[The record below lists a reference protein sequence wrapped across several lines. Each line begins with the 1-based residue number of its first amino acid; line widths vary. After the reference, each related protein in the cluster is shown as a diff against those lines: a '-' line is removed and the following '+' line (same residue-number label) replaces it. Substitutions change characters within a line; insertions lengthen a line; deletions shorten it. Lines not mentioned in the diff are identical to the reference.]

1 MKDEFFTCYRVRI
14 DPKLMCLKFCAFVK
28 LQIVP
33 LGEPIVTVTARDRD
47 RIAPHNVTRF
57 SLRAGQSSA
66 RFFLVD
72 EVTGVITLKE
82 SILDESSERY
92 EVRWENIVFPPAD
105 YYLKQLYL

>member
-57 SLRAGQSSA
+57 SLLTKSR
-66 RFFLVD
+66 
-72 EVTGVITLKE
+72 
-82 SILDESSERY
+82 SIERQ
-92 EVRWENIVFPPAD
+92 ILPH
-105 YYLKQLYL
+105 